1 MSKEIKIPLL
11 KAEDIE
17 VKIKQVTKAGA
28 LALIYKTARTDR
40 KYLNMVYGPMNWTSD
55 YKVIKDNLYC
65 GIGVREDS
73 DHDFVWKWDCGIES
87 RSDEDGNEK
96 KGEASDAF
104 KRGGFQWGIG
114 EELYSAPMIWL
125 KVSTKQDNGKWV
137 LENKYARY
145 EVTQI
150 EYNEKD
156 RTIAKLVISN
166 ADTGVEV
173 FNWTSPNYVKTPDK
187 KEPVKVAQKSVE
199 EPNKTFVEKPEVVER
214 KPLNVLIKNVGEKV
228 KEMKNT
234 TGSIEPYKA
243 VLAKVATPD
252 FKCNAATE
260 QDYQV
265 VNNILEELIAMG
277 Y

>member
-1 MSKEIKIPLL
+1 MTKEIKIPLL

-65 GIGVREDS
+65 GIGVREDA

-114 EELYSAPMIWL
+114 EELYTAPMIWL
-125 KVSTKQDNGKWV
+125 KVKTVQDGNKWV
-137 LENKYARY
+137 LENRYAKY
-145 EVTQI
+145 EVSNI
-150 EYNEKD
+150 EYDEKE
-156 RTIAKLVISN
+156 RRIIKLTIANSESHV
-166 ADTGVEV
+166 TV
-173 FNWTSPNYVKTPDK
+173 FDWTAPDYGK
-187 KEPVKVAQKSVE
+187 KAATKSKSVE
-199 EPNKTFVEKPEVVER
+199 ESKKAADPTMPAKKTLAE
-214 KPLNVLIKNVGEKV
+214 LIKAVGEKV
-228 KEMKNT
+228 KAMKTKDGNVT
-234 TGSIEPYKA
+234 KYQE
-243 VLAKVATPD
+243 VLSKVATPN

-260 QDYQV
+260 ADYDV
-265 VNNILEELIAMG
+265 VEKILSELTKLG